1 MLKTTREIQSR
12 LSQVDIVVEV
22 RDARIPFSSCNDI
35 LEKEIKNRQ
44 KQKLIIF
51 NKADLAHSNTPQ
63 IVAKHLPNT
72 PHIFTSATD
81 GFNIKNIISTCLKKF
96 TIVRYIQFHKF
107 IFLRKFKTIP
117 AVFLIAGIPNVGK
130 SSIINSLRNKYAN
143 TFETQKT
150 GRNAKVGAL
159 PGVTRTINFFK
170 VCEKPF
176 PCVVLDS
183 PGVFLPTIHTE
194 DQAFKLAL
202 INALPDTLAFDQTY
216 LCDYVLYQLNRT
228 QSFEYVSVYQLLAPS
243 DDITVVLTGVAK
255 HLVMMGPEGRY
266 DLGKAAVTFLRHYR
280 SGKLGRVTLEDSPL
294 EIIDSQ

>member
-51 NKADLAHSNTPQ
+51 NKADLAHANTPQ

-107 IFLRKFKTIP
+107 IF
-117 AVFLIAGIPNVGK
+117 
-130 SSIINSLRNKYAN
+130 
-143 TFETQKT
+143 QK
-150 GRNAKVGAL
+150 V
-159 PGVTRTINFFK
+159 
-170 VCEKPF
+170 
-176 PCVVLDS
+176 
-183 PGVFLPTIHTE
+183 
-194 DQAFKLAL
+194 
-202 INALPDTLAFDQTY
+202 
-216 LCDYVLYQLNRT
+216 
-228 QSFEYVSVYQLLAPS
+228 
-243 DDITVVLTGVAK
+243 
-255 HLVMMGPEGRY
+255 
-266 DLGKAAVTFLRHYR
+266 
-280 SGKLGRVTLEDSPL
+280 
-294 EIIDSQ
+294 